1 MNRLFACLL
10 AGACSLAVAAAV
22 SAETATP
29 AATPIATAADT
40 QFPGAGLQTK
50 WMDKTVRPG
59 NDFMAYVNGTW
70 LRETEIPADKSTYG
84 MMNILTD
91 VSRDRL
97 RMLMED
103 SLAAKAPAGS
113 DTARIAAAYGAF
125 MDVQAINA
133 AGLAPA
139 QPWLGRIAAARNAQD
154 LAALFADPAFE
165 SPIAFFLN
173 PDAKDSGR
181 YALQMSTAGLG
192 LPDRNYYLVDT
203 PRNIEIRKQYMAWLT
218 FALTQA
224 GDKAPAASAQAVYN
238 LERKIAEAHWDRALG
253 RNRDLTYNKLTLAEA
268 RTALG
273 GLPLDT
279 LLDKA
284 GAKNAGSLII
294 SQMPPSADE
303 LKAAEYTPE
312 MAAKLGGGVPAIAA
326 LVSSEPIDAWKAWAT
341 VRFLT
346 NYSAVLPSAIDD
358 ARFAFYGKVLR
369 GQPVDEPRWKRG
381 IAATES
387 QIGELVGKAY
397 AEKWFPAR
405 NKAAMEA
412 LVGNLR
418 KAMAANLSDLA
429 WMSPAT
435 RKEAEAKLAAFTP
448 KIGYPDKYK
457 TYEGLQLSPTTPLAN
472 AIAAKTWAQNYDM
485 PRIGTAVDKT
495 EWGMLPQTV
504 NAYYSPTRNEI
515 VFPAA
520 ILQPPYF
527 NLSADPAVN
536 YGAIGAV
543 IGHEMGHG
551 FDDQGSKSD
560 GAGNLRNWWTDA
572 DRAAFNKLTSRL
584 VAQYDAFCPFD
595 DKSSSGKAC
604 INGTL
609 TLGENIGDLGG
620 LSLALRAYKL
630 SLKGKPAPVIDGMTG
645 EQRFFMA
652 WAQAWRFKA
661 REAAAR
667 DRLETD
673 PHSPA
678 AYRVNGI
685 VRNFDEW
692 YKAFGVKQGD
702 ALYLPP
708 EQRIRIW

>member
-1 MNRLFACLL
+1 MKRYLSCLL
-10 AGACSLAVAAAV
+10 AGICSLTAPVQAQDP
-22 SAETATP
+22 AES
-29 AATPIATAADT
+29 ATA
-40 QFPGAGLQTK
+40 FPGAGLQTR
-50 WMDKTVRPG
+50 WMDASVRPG
-59 NDFMAYVNGTW
+59 DDFMAYVNGKW

-84 MMNILTD
+84 TMNILTD

-97 RMLMED
+97 RMLMDEA
-103 SLAAKAPAGS
+103 LAAKAAPGS

-125 MDVQAINA
+125 MDTQAIDA

-139 QPWLGRIAAARNAQD
+139 RPWLQRIAAARKPQD
-154 LAALFADPAFE
+154 LARLFGDPAFE

-181 YALQMSTAGLG
+181 YALQMSTSGLG
-192 LPDRNYYLVDT
+192 LPDRNYYLIDT
-203 PRNIEIRKQYMAWLT
+203 PRNVEIRARYMEWLA
-218 FALTQA
+218 FALAQA
-224 GDKAPAASAQAVYN
+224 GDRNPAESARAVYA

-268 RTALG
+268 RSALK
-273 GLPLDT
+273 GLPLDMM
-279 LLDKA
+279 LASA
-284 GAKNAGSLII
+284 GARNVSALVI
-294 SQMPPSADE
+294 SQMPPSASE
-303 LKAAEYTPE
+303 LAAAGFTPD

-326 LVSSEPIDAWKAWAT
+326 LVGSEPVAAWKAWMT

-346 NYSAVLPSAIDD
+346 RYSAVLPSAIDN
-358 ARFAFYGKVLR
+358 ARFTFYGKVLR

-381 IAATES
+381 IAATEE
-387 QIGELVGKAY
+387 QVGELVGKAY
-397 AEKWFPAR
+397 AQKWFPPQ

-418 KAMAANLSDLA
+418 KAMSANLADLA

-435 RKEAEAKLAAFTP
+435 RTEAEAKLAAFTP

-457 TYEGLQLSPTTPLAN
+457 TYEGLSLSARTPLAN
-472 AIAAKTWAQNYDM
+472 AIAARGWQQGYDM
-485 PRIGTAVDKT
+485 PRIGQPVDRS

-504 NAYYSPTRNEI
+504 NAYYSSTRNEI

-520 ILQPPYF
+520 ILQPPFF

-551 FDDQGSKSD
+551 FDDQGAKSD

-572 DRAAFNKLTSRL
+572 DRASFNRLTARL

-595 DKSSSGKAC
+595 AASGGGKAC

-620 LSLALRAYKL
+620 LSLALRAYRL
-630 SLKGKPAPVIDGMTG
+630 SLGGKPAPVIDGLTG

-652 WAQAWRFKA
+652 WAQGWRFKA

-692 YKAFGVKQGD
+692 YAAFGVKPGD